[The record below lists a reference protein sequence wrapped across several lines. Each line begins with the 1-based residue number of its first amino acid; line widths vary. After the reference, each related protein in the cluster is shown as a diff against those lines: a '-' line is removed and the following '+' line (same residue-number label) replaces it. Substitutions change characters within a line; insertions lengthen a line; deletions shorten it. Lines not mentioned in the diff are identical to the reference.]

1 MAKASR
7 VAAVENLKNATLL
20 AEYLTLA
27 FEIGSAK
34 GIVKAVNAVA
44 RAKGMSDLARETGLD
59 RASLYKSLKKGDL
72 KLSTTMKLLDCFNM
86 QLIVVP
92 RKKVAA

>member
-7 VAAVENLKNATLL
+7 VDAVENLKNTTLL

-27 FEIGSAK
+27 FEIGSTK

-72 KLSTTMKLLDCFNM
+72 KLSTTVKLLNCFNM
-86 QLIVVP
+86 KLVVIP